1 MTIQELLVNVARAGK
16 APSRTDAGNGGDNY
30 QKLENGDVAFLYQ
43 MICTTDEFNNL
54 AGSEFAEHYDALS
67 MLSYVNQ
74 IANTDETP
82 LTEPIVI
89 PHCEG
94 RDITYF
100 GAVIKNGTDEI
111 WAYMKAPEE
120 YHAVKDAIAEL

>member
-1 MTIQELLVNVARAGK
+1 MTIQELLLNVARAGK
-16 APSRTDAGNGGDNY
+16 APSRTDAGNGMLEEY

-43 MICTTDEFNNL
+43 MICTVDEFNNL

-67 MLSYVNQ
+67 VLSYVNQ

-89 PHCEG
+89 PHGYKCP
-94 RDITYF
+94 YF